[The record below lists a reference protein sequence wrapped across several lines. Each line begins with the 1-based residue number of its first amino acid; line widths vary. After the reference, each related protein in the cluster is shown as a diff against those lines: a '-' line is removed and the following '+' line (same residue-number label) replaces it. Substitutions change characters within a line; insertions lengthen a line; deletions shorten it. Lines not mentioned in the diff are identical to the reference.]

1 MIGRLYLRL
10 LCAIMLGLIAM
21 PLAAA
26 SQSPT
31 VREWTAA
38 FPSPQRV
45 KADVAKDSQ
54 GQAAIVIAARQRG
67 TLYQLFNTLSHL
79 SGALINDPTDKILAP
94 AKREKAAPSRAL
106 RKAYWDAM
114 IANQDQWYPQLEKN
128 GCDGKPRSLCQR
140 ARYIDTSDEYEYHKD
155 RVNAVAARYFSP
167 SMRAGY
173 IAATTPPSYGP
184 TTPPLTQPDNDN
196 GAIGGFAMIAIVV
209 AGGLLMLWLWG
220 RRRQGGGEAPTS
232 GIYGTADFAPLH
244 QKLEHCENLF
254 QGVFLGRSGRPDL
267 DLNTPAAPI
276 ITTPESHTLIVAR
289 TRTGKGTSVIVP
301 TLLLYDSSIF
311 VIDPKG
317 ENAAITARYRR
328 DQLGHDV
335 HVINPWN
342 VLPAHF
348 QKQGFATYAT
358 YNPLDVLDRTD
369 PNAVSVAGALATNLC
384 GVESPSEPHWRENA
398 IAMVTGILLWVA
410 DQPGQPKTLA
420 HLADLISGGQ
430 SGDDLRKT
438 IFPQMIASSAYD
450 GAMRLMVARFLIMGE
465 KEYGSVY
472 SNAATQLQFLA
483 DPRVKAATMKSSFQS
498 SDIVKGKS
506 TIYIIIPDNQ
516 MQRQATWLRLMLGA
530 VSEAY
535 KRYDP
540 AASGHRGMLLIDEF
554 PVLGRVDTVVSDL
567 GIVGGKGL
575 DITLVVQDQSQLKAR
590 YGQDQTDV
598 ILSQCAWRWYCNIGD
613 QGTAEYISN
622 ALGQMTVRTV
632 SETIS
637 AGEGGTSRNIGETGR
652 RLLFHDEIM
661 ALGNKV
667 AFAFNPA
674 GRPHYLSPVPYWQ
687 LQSYLGKIAD
697 VRNMPCVLPN
707 LGESAYDENPLRNP
721 NGNGGGGSGK
731 TGAGDSTGNAE
742 SKSRKRAAKG
752 GMTRKDALDIL
763 GLGEKATD
771 AEIKSAYRAM
781 AAALHKN
788 GQPIS
793 NDLVAQVNAARDFLL
808 K

>member
-1 MIGRLYLRL
+1 MIRRLNPRL
-10 LCAIMLGLIAM
+10 LCAIMLALIAV
-21 PLAAA
+21 PVAAA
-26 SQSPT
+26 NQSPT

-38 FPSPQRV
+38 FPSPDRV
-45 KADVAKDSQ
+45 KADVAKQSQ
-54 GQAAIVIAARQRG
+54 GQSPIVIAARQRG
-67 TLYQLFNTLSHL
+67 TLYQLFNSLSYL

-94 AKREKAAPSRAL
+94 ANRERAAPSRAL

-114 IANQDQWYPQLEKN
+114 LANQDAWYPQLEKN
-128 GCDGKPRSLCQR
+128 GCDGKPRSLCRR
-140 ARYIDTSDEYEYHKD
+140 ATYMDTSGDYEYGKD
-155 RVNAVAARYFSP
+155 RIRAVAAKYFPP
-167 SMRAGY
+167 SMREGY
-173 IAATTPPSYGP
+173 IAATTPPSYRPPAP
-184 TTPPLTQPDNDN
+184 TVIPPGSTS
-196 GAIGGFAMIAIVV
+196 GAIGGYAIIAVIAMALL
-209 AGGLLMLWLWG
+209 GLWILL
-220 RRRQGGGEAPTS
+220 RRREGAGESKTS
-232 GIYGTADFAPLH
+232 GIYGTADFAQLH
-244 QKLEHCENLF
+244 QKLEKCDNLF
-254 QGVFLGRSGRPDL
+254 QGVFLGRSARPGL
-267 DLNTPAAPI
+267 DPNTPAAPI

-301 TLLLYDSSIF
+301 TLLLYRSSIF

-328 DQLGHDV
+328 DQLGQDV
-335 HVINPWN
+335 HIINPWN

-348 QKQGFATYAT
+348 QKQGFSHFAT
-358 YNPLDVLDRTD
+358 YNPLDVLDRND
-369 PNAVSVAGALATNLC
+369 PNAVSVAGSLATNLC
-384 GVESPSEPHWRENA
+384 GVESASEPHWRENA
-398 IAMVTGILLWVA
+398 IAMVTGILLWIA

-420 HLADLISGGQ
+420 HLADLIAGGPQ
-430 SGDDLRKT
+430 GDDLRKT
-438 IFPQMIASSAYD
+438 LFPQMIASSAFD

-498 SDIVKGKS
+498 SDIVKGKT

-530 VSEAY
+530 VSESY
-535 KRYDP
+535 KRFDP

-590 YGQDQTDV
+590 YGQDHTDV

-632 SETIS
+632 SQTIS
-637 AGEGGTSRNIGETGR
+637 DGEGGTSRNIGETGR

-687 LQSYLGKIAD
+687 LASYLGNIAD
-697 VRNMPCVLPN
+697 VRNTPCVLPN
-707 LGESAYDENPLRNP
+707 LDASAYDENPLRTP
-721 NGNGGGGSGK
+721 GGNGGDGSGK
-731 TGAGDSTGNAE
+731 TGGGESTGNTE

-752 GMTRKDALDIL
+752 GMSRKDALDIL
-763 GLGEKATD
+763 GLAEGATE

-793 NDLVAQVNAARDFLL
+793 NDLLGQVNAARDYLL
-808 K
+808 KK

>member
-1 MIGRLYLRL
+1 
-10 LCAIMLGLIAM
+10 MLALIAM
-21 PLAAA
+21 PVAAA
-26 SQSPT
+26 DQSPT

-38 FPSPQRV
+38 FPSPARV
-45 KADVAKDSQ
+45 KAEVAKESQ
-54 GQAAIVIAARQRG
+54 GQPAIVVAARQRG
-67 TLYQLFNTLSHL
+67 TLYQLFNTLNYISGSL
-79 SGALINDPTDKILAP
+79 SNDPTDQALTSASR
-94 AKREKAAPSRAL
+94 AKAAPSRAL

-114 IANQDQWYPQLEKN
+114 IANQDAWYPRLEKN
-128 GCDGKPRSLCQR
+128 GCDGKPRNRCRR
-140 ARYIDTSDEYEYHKD
+140 AIYMDTSGNYEYGKD
-155 RVNAVAARYFSP
+155 RIRAVAAKYFP
-167 SMRAGY
+167 PIMREGY
-173 IAATTPPSYGP
+173 IAANTPPSYRPP
-184 TTPPLTQPDNDN
+184 TPSPTSRESSN
-196 GAIGGFAMIAIVV
+196 GAVGGYVMVAIIA
-209 AGGLLMLWLWG
+209 ALGLFMLWLLV

-254 QGVFLGRSGRPDL
+254 QGVFLGRSARPGL
-267 DLNTPAAPI
+267 DPTAPAAPI

-328 DQLGHDV
+328 DVLGHDV
-335 HVINPWN
+335 HIINPWN
-342 VLPAHF
+342 VLPGHF
-348 QKQGFATYAT
+348 QKQGFSTYAT
-358 YNPLDVLDRTD
+358 YNPLDILDRND
-369 PNAVSVAGALATNLC
+369 PNVVSVAGSLATNLC

-398 IAMVTGILLWVA
+398 IAMVAGILLWIA
-410 DQPGQPKTLA
+410 DQPGQPPTLA
-420 HLADLISGGQ
+420 HLADLISGGP
-430 SGDDLRKT
+430 SGNDLRKT
-438 IFPQMIASSAYD
+438 LFPQMIASSAYD
-450 GAMRLMVARFLIMGE
+450 GAMRIMVARFLQMGD

-506 TIYIIIPDNQ
+506 TIFIIIPDNQ

-535 KRYDP
+535 KRFDP

-632 SETIS
+632 SQTIS
-637 AGEGGTSRNIGETGR
+637 DGEGGTSRNIGETGR

-687 LQSYLGKIAD
+687 LQSYLAKIAD

-707 LGESAYDENPLRNP
+707 LDATAYDDNPLRSP
-721 NGNGGGGSGK
+721 AGNGGEGEK
-731 TGAGDSTGNAE
+731 TTSEGAGSAE

-752 GMTRKDALDIL
+752 GMTRKDALDVL
-763 GLGEKATD
+763 GLAEGATE

-793 NDLVAQVNAARDFLL
+793 NDLLAQVNAARDYLL
-808 K
+808 KK